1 MSYADLYAQ
10 FIADLLPDAGLETF
24 EAIETI
30 CTKTNWHNPQNPT
43 DWHNLGVVTIVEAHN
58 NLEINARN
66 KQFYL
71 AMNYF
76 QKVINYPL
84 SFLHYVNLVG
94 LIGDKNN
101 ALLQSYNYLIRSLHL
116 LSTKSNEINTGL
128 IFLPQKF
135 SWAINSLLSAPN
147 GYTQFVILLGILF
160 FATYSYSYLEP
171 RWLHLSLSL
180 LPEFMLPNLKW
191 GLDCIHREKYEGL
204 FYLHQAQKLEPHNP
218 STTQALYLA
227 YKKLQNPIVA
237 QYWLDLGRNFYLAT
251 DPQNPRWLWTTIG
264 DRDDFTYIFFQ
275 ESILLAVLPDLAQVV
290 TIVLLADGDWFEGE
304 MEFWNG
310 YIQPGMTVIDVG
322 ANVGVYTFSAA
333 REVGEEGKVIAI
345 EPFAPCVTCLEETK
359 RVNNLSQVV
368 IKQAAASDRSGTLRL
383 ATFASSEFNAVTTD
397 TDAPGMEVEAIA
409 LDDLIQ
415 TEGLTRVDVLKI
427 DAEGH
432 ELAVLQGSEKLLD
445 QFAPVIMYENI
456 SAKRSNTD
464 VAIYLQE
471 RGYKLYYYRPFLC
484 QMLPITDLQELEGKL
499 NIIARKD

>member
-1 MSYADLYAQ
+1 MTYTDRYAQ
-10 FIADLLPDAGLETF
+10 YLLDAIP
-24 EAIETI
+24 EASLDILSHVGTI
-30 CTKTNWHNPQNPT
+30 GEQTNWDEPETPLDCHNSGVLALIEAEFAP
-43 DWHNLGVVTIVEAHN
+43 NLAERQAYID
-58 NLEINARN
+58 
-66 KQFYL
+66 L
-71 AMNYF
+71 AFNYF
-76 QKVINYPL
+76 QQGWEHPL
-84 SFLHYVNLVG
+84 AALHYGLLLNMIGERQVALNHVFQVFLQTLQANLGKGETISPG
-94 LIGDKNN
+94 LVYLPVKLRQGLERILGETNGFV
-101 ALLQSYNYLIRSLHL
+101 QSYLLLGTVLPEMMLAFYTVSRWLDLASSLFPNFIPTMLKQALTYL
-116 LSTKSNEINTGL
+116 
-128 IFLPQKF
+128 
-135 SWAINSLLSAPN
+135 
-147 GYTQFVILLGILF
+147 YTQ
-160 FATYSYSYLEP
+160 
-171 RWLHLSLSL
+171 
-180 LPEFMLPNLKW
+180 
-191 GLDCIHREKYEGL
+191 KYEGL

-218 STTQALYLA
+218 SVTQALYLA
-227 YKKLQNPIVA
+227 YKKLQNPIVS
-237 QYWLDLGRNFYLAT
+237 QYWLELGKNFYLAT

-368 IKQAAASDRSGTLRL
+368 IKQAAASDRSGTLHL

-397 TDAPGMEVEAIA
+397 TDAPGIEVEAIA

-484 QMLPITDLQELEGKL
+484 QMLPITDLQELEGEL